1 MQAYLNEHLLR
12 SFSMKSTA
20 SVRQTTLR
28 PRHLRRRMS
37 CKGAIKKTRSINADS
52 DTLGMEGHVIER
64 RQSTVAPNWSEER
77 NEPRSQSFSKII
89 VTPPHEHGR
98 LERMH
103 EFDSENDKPKI
114 KIKDRHDGK
123 YFR

>member
-1 MQAYLNEHLLR
+1 M
-12 SFSMKSTA
+12 

-52 DTLGMEGHVIER
+52 DTLGMEGNVIER
-64 RQSTVAPNWSEER
+64 RTSTVAPMWTSEEQR
-77 NEPRSQSFSKII
+77 EPSTSNYSKII

-103 EFDSENDKPKI
+103 EFDSANDDSKI
-114 KIKDRHDGK
+114 QIKEKHDCK
-123 YFR
+123 